1 MRCNNIVKEEKW
13 TNHPEKLDPVCARNV
28 RSAKA
33 ARREAGRT
41 EAGHVINNAKAAL
54 ARGMKCG
61 SGKCPT
67 GESCVNPSINDVD
80 VSDPGYK
87 LEATLAVRQPDP
99 NTCENNEKQYEV
111 TVFVNFTL
119 KAKCKCEEAAQ
130 DNPIKYLGDPQKK
143 VAKRKTANRGTKKS
157 AG

>member
-1 MRCNNIVKEEKW
+1 MRCDNIVKEEKW
-13 TNHPEKLDPVCARNV
+13 TNHPEELEPVCARNV

-41 EAGHVINNAKAAL
+41 EAGRVINNAKAAL

-67 GESCVNPSINDVD
+67 GENCVNPSINDVD

-87 LEATLAVRQPDP
+87 LEAILPEEQPEDSD
-99 NTCENNEKQYEV
+99 CEDNEKQYEV
-111 TVFVNFTL
+111 TVFVTFTL
-119 KAKCKCEEAAQ
+119 KAKCKCEEQAAE
-130 DNPIKYLGDPQKK
+130 NPIKYLGEPQKK
-143 VAKRKTANRGTKKS
+143 VRTRKAAKRGTKKS